1 MIRVLRA
8 IALLALWSA
17 AQQNSYASSNLHP
30 ASIQGKVVDAI
41 GSQPMSGAS
50 VRLLDSPRGAFT
62 DENGE
67 FQFMALNP
75 GTYRIA
81 VSFLGYRPDTITAK
95 VSEEITANIEFRLV
109 EAPTELASVD
119 IRSGALNELEAFQPV
134 DLRLRPVN
142 TSQDL
147 LRLVPGLLIA
157 QHAGGGKAEQIFMRG
172 FDLDHGTDVLV
183 TVDDM
188 PVNMVSHAHGQGYAD
203 LHFVIPETVQRL
215 DIGKGPYRAADG
227 NLATAGAI
235 GFITRDRFQGNLV
248 KLEAGQFGTRRGL
261 AILDLGPKNPA
272 ASHGG
277 YLAGEYTLSDGYFES
292 PQDLRRFN
300 LFAKY
305 GFDLNPKNHL
315 SISASAFQS
324 DWNASGQ
331 IPVRAVES
339 GQITRWGAIDDTE
352 GGQTSRYNANLLL
365 TSHLN
370 DGSQLNQRIFL
381 TRYAFDLYSNFTF
394 FLYDSINGDQIW
406 QTERRTMAGYQ
417 GKWNKSYL
425 IGHKEA
431 GTTLGWGFRDDAV
444 DNIGLSRTLQRQTV
458 LEEIDRGD
466 VRETNA
472 FAYLDQNIQLSD
484 RLLFNAALRYD
495 AFTFRYDNQ
504 LDALYQPQ
512 RAKDGILSPKM
523 TLRYTATDKLQLY
536 ARTGSGFHSNDTRVV
551 VRQESRKTLPRAIG
565 AETGILFKPFDRM
578 LLNAAVWGLELEQ
591 EFVYVGDE
599 GIVEPSGR
607 TRRVGLDLSWR
618 YQLTSWLFADADF
631 NFSRPRSTEEAEG
644 EQFIPLSPTFTS
656 IGGLSMETPFGLTAS
671 IRFRHLSPRPANEN
685 WTLTAEGY
693 TLLDASVAYEF
704 KKRFTLG
711 VSASNLLNTEWNEA
725 QFETESR
732 LPNEAA
738 SVSEIHFTPG
748 APFFLKTQL
757 SVRF

>member
-1 MIRVLRA
+1 MFSLLRA
-8 IALLALWSA
+8 TALLTLLSVAHVISF
-17 AQQNSYASSNLHP
+17 ASSGLHP
-30 ASIQGKVVDAI
+30 VSIQGKVMDAAVQQ
-41 GSQPMSGAS
+41 GMAGAT
-50 VRLLDSPRGAFT
+50 VRLLDSPRGTFT
-62 DENGE
+62 DDKGE
-67 FQFMALNP
+67 FQFVGLND
-75 GTYRIA
+75 GNYRIA
-81 VSFLGYRPDTITAK
+81 VSFLGYRTDTIFAK
-95 VSEEITANIEFRLV
+95 VGGEKVVEIEVRMV
-109 EAPTELASVD
+109 EAPTELAAVD
-119 IRSGALNELEAFQPV
+119 ISSGTRNELEAFQPV
-134 DLRLRPVN
+134 DLRMRPVN
-142 TSQDL
+142 SSQDL
-147 LRLVPGLLIA
+147 LRLVPGVLIA

-203 LHFVIPETVQRL
+203 LHFLIPETVQRL
-215 DIGKGPYRAADG
+215 DIGKGPYKASDG

-235 GFITRDRFQGNLV
+235 GFVTRDRFQGNLV
-248 KLEAGQFGTRRGL
+248 KVEAGQFGTRRGL
-261 AILDLGPKNPA
+261 AILDLGPKKEGA
-272 ASHGG
+272 THGG
-277 YLAGEYTLSDGYFES
+277 YVAGEYTLQDGYFES

-305 GFDLNPKNHL
+305 GFDLNSSSHL

-331 IPVRAVES
+331 IPIRAIES

-352 GGQTSRYNANLLL
+352 GGQTSRYNANLRL
-365 TSHLN
+365 TSDLS
-370 DGSQLNQRIFL
+370 DGSQLSQRIFL

-394 FLYDSINGDQIW
+394 FLHDAINGDQIW
-406 QTERRTMAGYQ
+406 QTERRTMVGYQ
-417 GKWNKSYL
+417 GKWSKSYL
-425 IGHKEA
+425 IGNREA
-431 GTTLGWGFRDDAV
+431 STTIGWGFRDDAV
-444 DNIGLSRTLQRQTV
+444 DGIGLSRTLQRQTV
-458 LEEIDRGD
+458 LEYVDQGD

-472 FAYLDQNIQLSD
+472 FAYLDQNIQLSE
-484 RLLFNAALRYD
+484 RLLLNAALRYD
-495 AFTFRYDNQ
+495 AFKFRYDDQ
-504 LDALYQPQ
+504 LDALYRPQ
-512 RAKDGILSPKM
+512 RAQKGILSPKA
-523 TLRYTATDKLQLY
+523 TLRYTATDNLQLY
-536 ARTGSGFHSNDTRVV
+536 VRAGSGFHSNDTRVV
-551 VRQESRKTLPRAIG
+551 VRQEDRKTLPRAFG
-565 AETGILFKPFDRM
+565 AETGILFKPVPRM

-618 YQLTSWLFADADF
+618 YQLTTWLFADADF
-631 NFSRPRSTEEAEG
+631 NFSRPRSTEEARG

-656 IGGLSMETPFGLTAS
+656 IGGLSVETPFGLTAS
-671 IRFRHLSPRPANEN
+671 LRYRHLSPRPANED

-711 VSASNLLNTEWNEA
+711 ISAANLLNTQWNEA

-732 LPNEAA
+732 LYAETEP
-738 SVSEIHFTPG
+738 VSEIHFTPG

>member
-1 MIRVLRA
+1 MIQVVRA
-8 IALLALWSA
+8 FALLAFLSVA
-17 AQQNSYASSNLHP
+17 HQTSYASSELHP
-30 ASIQGKVVDAI
+30 VSIQGNVVDAN
-41 GSQPMSGAS
+41 GGQPMAGAT
-50 VRLLDSPRGAFT
+50 VRLLGSPRGTFT

-67 FQFMALNP
+67 FEFIGLTE
-75 GTYRIA
+75 GSHRIA
-81 VSFLGYRPDTITAK
+81 VSFLGYRNDTVERVVEEGIPAK
-95 VSEEITANIEFRLV
+95 IVFRMV
-109 EAPTELASVD
+109 ETPTELASVN
-119 IRSGALNELEAFQPV
+119 ISTGTRNELEAFQPV

-203 LHFVIPETVQRL
+203 LHFLIPETVQRL

-261 AILDLGPKNPA
+261 AILDLGPDKTE

-277 YLAGEYTLSDGYFES
+277 YLAGEYTLQDGYFES

-300 LFAKY
+300 LFGKY
-305 GFDLNPKNHL
+305 GIDLNAKNRL

-339 GQITRWGAIDDTE
+339 GQISRWGAIDDTE
-352 GGQTSRYNANLLL
+352 GGQTSRYNANILL
-365 TSHLN
+365 TSDLS
-370 DGSQLNQRIFL
+370 DGSQLRQRIFL
-381 TRYAFDLYSNFTF
+381 TRYTFDLYSNFTF
-394 FLYDSINGDQIW
+394 FLHDSINGDQIW

-417 GKWNKSYL
+417 GKWKKSFL
-425 IGHKEA
+425 LGNMEA
-431 GTTLGWGFRDDAV
+431 GTTVGWGFRDDAV
-444 DNIGLSRTLQRQTV
+444 DDIGLSRTLQRQTV

-472 FAYLDQNIQLSD
+472 FAYLDQNLQLSD
-484 RLLFNAALRYD
+484 RLLVNAAIRYD
-495 AFTFRYDNQ
+495 AFNFGYDNQ

-512 RAKDGILSPKM
+512 RARDGIVSPKL
-523 TLRYTATDKLQLY
+523 TLRYTASDKLQLY
-536 ARTGSGFHSNDTRVV
+536 ARSGTGFHSNDTRVV
-551 VRQESRKTLPRAIG
+551 VREKGRKTLPRAIG
-565 AETGILFKPFDRM
+565 AETGILFKPVDRM
-578 LLNAAVWGLELEQ
+578 LINAAVWGLELEQ

-618 YQLTSWLFADADF
+618 YQLASWLFADADF
-631 NFSRPRSTEEAEG
+631 NFSRPRSTEEAAG
-644 EQFIPLSPTFTS
+644 AQFIPLSPTFTS

-671 IRFRHLSPRPANEN
+671 VRYRHLSPRPANED
-685 WTLTAEGY
+685 WSVTAEGY
-693 TLLDASVAYEF
+693 TLLDASIAYEF
-704 KKRFTLG
+704 KNRFTLG
-711 VSASNLLNTEWNEA
+711 LSASNLLNSAWNEA

-732 LPNEAA
+732 LANEAQ